1 MEDGQRYVV
10 YSQNILYYLPNASCS
25 EGSSIV
31 LNNTPYTVVYN
42 VNGNWLKGSSGTT
55 SSYSSNSYI
64 CHVWN
69 NSQSYN
75 QNYLVLP
82 AVLVVLAFFSVIFHW
97 FLRLRG

>member
-10 YSQNILYYLPNASCS
+10 YSQNTLYYLPNATCS

-31 LNNTPYTVVYN
+31 LNNTPYSVVYN
-42 VNGNWLKGSSGTT
+42 VNGNWLKGGSGTT
-55 SSYSSNSYI
+55 SSYNSNTYT
-64 CHVWN
+64 CNVWN

-82 AVLVVLAFFSVIFHW
+82 SVLVVLAFFSVIFHW